1 MVRVENPEPLSL
13 IAPGD
18 QDSFKQ
24 LFELSPDPTWIIE
37 GNRFVECNEAAIRTL
52 GYSSRDEFLNV
63 HPSKLSPPRQ
73 ADGEDSYVK
82 AERMMALAKD
92 QGLHRFEW
100 IHTKANGTDFVAEVT
115 LSAIQLPGRLVIYC
129 VWRDITERRTAERKL
144 NESHARYCT
153 LVEWAPEPIVVHG
166 GGKLLYVNPA
176 AIEMFG
182 AKSVKDLVGRPILDL
197 VHPDFHEIVLARVS
211 TQGPE
216 GVALPMIEEKFLKL
230 DGTAIDV
237 EVQAMFIIFDGA
249 TAIQVAMHDVTV
261 HKADQEKIHRLAF
274 SDPLTGLPNRRLLMD
289 RLEQAMA
296 SAARHGHQD
305 ALLFIDLDHFK
316 TINDTLGHDKGDLL
330 LKQIS
335 QRLSSCVR
343 EGDTVARLGGDEF
356 VVLLQGLSENAPE
369 AAAQAQVVAQ
379 KILVNL
385 AQPYELDGHGHHSTA
400 SIGITLFGGGQRET
414 VEEPLKRAE
423 LAMYQAKAAG
433 RNTVRFFEPEM
444 YTAVLSRACMEADL
458 RQALAQGQF
467 LLHYQPQGAD
477 SVRLSGV
484 EALVRWQHPQR
495 GLVSPAEFIPV
506 AETSGLILPLGQWV
520 LESACKQLAAWAS
533 RPQRS
538 HLTMAVNVS
547 AREFRQPDFVEEVLS
562 ILQAT
567 GARPERLKLERTE
580 SVLVENVEDIIAKMG
595 ALRARGVGFALDDFG
610 TGYSSL
616 SYLKRLPLDQ
626 LKIDKSFVGNIL
638 TDRDDAAIAK
648 MVVALAESMGLE
660 VIAEGVET
668 EAQRDFLAKL
678 GCCNYQGY
686 LFSRPLPIEE
696 FEVFAAKFSLG
707 SNS

>member
-1 MVRVENPEPLSL
+1 M
-13 IAPGD
+13 
-18 QDSFKQ
+18 Q
-24 LFELSPDPTWIIE
+24 
-37 GNRFVECNEAAIRTL
+37 
-52 GYSSRDEFLNV
+52 
-63 HPSKLSPPRQ
+63 
-73 ADGEDSYVK
+73 
-82 AERMMALAKD
+82 
-92 QGLHRFEW
+92 
-100 IHTKANGTDFVAEVT
+100 
-115 LSAIQLPGRLVIYC
+115 
-129 VWRDITERRTAERKL
+129 
-144 NESHARYCT
+144 
-153 LVEWAPEPIVVHG
+153 
-166 GGKLLYVNPA
+166 
-176 AIEMFG
+176 EM
-182 AKSVKDLVGRPILDL
+182 R
-197 VHPDFHEIVLARVS
+197 
-211 TQGPE
+211 
-216 GVALPMIEEKFLKL
+216 FLKL
-230 DGTAIDV
+230 DGTTIDA
-237 EVQAMFIIFDGA
+237 EVKSTSIIYDGVA
-249 TAIQVAMHDVTV
+249 AIQVALLDVTERNTAQRRFLESQGRYRRIV
-261 HKADQEKIHRLAF
+261 ENSPDIVYALSMTKGGIYYSPTVQVVLGYSAEHLCKNPFLWAESIHPEDRALVAKALEEFKTGIPFKIEYRVKNSGGDWHWLYDRSIGVREEAGDLIVEGLAMDITERKQAESQIQTLAF

-289 RLEQAMA
+289 RLEQALAAA
-296 SAARHGHQD
+296 SRHRRQD
-305 ALLFIDLDHFK
+305 ALLFIDLDDFK

-379 KILVNL
+379 KILGTL
-385 AQPYELDGHGHHSTA
+385 AQPYELDCHGHHSSA
-400 SIGITLFGGGQRET
+400 SVGITLFGGSQRET